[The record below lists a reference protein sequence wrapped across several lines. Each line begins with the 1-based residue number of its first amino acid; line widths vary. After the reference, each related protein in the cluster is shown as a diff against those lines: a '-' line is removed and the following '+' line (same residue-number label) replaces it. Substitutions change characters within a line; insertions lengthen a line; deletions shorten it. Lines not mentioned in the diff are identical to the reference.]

1 MANTIINDT
10 TASVLKEARIPV
22 SVIEQLKVTKGLR
35 DIVRYG
41 KTDKLMEIK
50 GIAEKRAMVIMNV
63 LQEAKKNV
71 VIRASWK
78 AESREKATGFSVN
91 HFDSIVLYADVLDQ
105 IETLNEYK
113 PQEGEDPEILPSM
126 RQKLAELKSQLI
138 VPSPFVVNASDARSI
153 RLTEA
158 DIPNVLGVDYE
169 SKRPTMK
176 VVALSHEVQKMLS
189 FHWKLFGATKKEGE
203 EKRDEFQKEIMF
215 RLIYR
220 GLKII
225 NGNNSVLY
233 AAVGS
238 SAGHQKKEVVV
249 MAEARAMKAAE
260 KFFWFGRT
268 MEDFIQNAKLTGAEF
283 WKMRANLLRPHLK
296 PFKTAEGKICK
307 IKDVL
312 VVKDVEKIFKFPN
325 ARTIGQ
331 NNGSLVTDGLSETSA
346 VLGDGA
352 VLFIQPME
360 TQGQLTA
367 PGMKG
372 FGCDASSSLKAMCE
386 KHGLRVEDVLDMEI
400 KSIDGKMH
408 RIGDYVAICGEGC
421 WKFDK
426 AFNSYEAYLDWLEGM
441 SKSYPGIDNLS
452 LLRQSEEIED
462 EDNVRRLTRTLIQQ
476 WMYMTPEEIRKLTA
490 RARSG
495 LRKGKTFYGAVQ
507 RLAGLFKNEEE
518 RSEIERLFAEA
529 PWLVAN
535 PSVQEYLGEGWKKR
549 QIEAASGKFRT
560 EGQYPYIMQD
570 LIALLEVWV
579 LGMNPDDENLGVL
592 RGDEVSAADVPD
604 GRELLC
610 VRFPANY
617 LTAKVMVNKACKEA
631 FATLNGVMVLSV
643 HSDILIRQDG
653 DVDGDEMAVIYDR
666 LAIKLTKRVIAEFN
680 PPVILFKHGAKA
692 ERHTHATKA
701 EFLRDAS
708 DALWRAKRYDS
719 VGLYANLA
727 TKCAYLAAMAHKN
740 GKESARDNYL
750 SWMSAA
756 STGAIMA
763 IDQVKGNQ
771 VDESLISWL
780 EDIGRKV
787 NIHMQEVAK
796 HMGVA
801 PLAAKG
807 MKHPFVHFYNAQQ
820 KGKPVPLAECLP
832 ENKDNFVDEMA
843 EFILRDTGSWSDF
856 NFQGVVWNAAD
867 ANEALTDHSVPMMAV
882 KTGIVSKDMLALL
895 KDNWFKPKNS
905 DDSANETLAKM
916 TVGSK
921 IGLKE
926 LLLALWRNE
935 ASASYRMDGRTL
947 WEKKQ
952 EYAAVCRDILNLLIS
967 GGEWVN
973 VYSDER
979 PVGYVFTED
988 EKRTILANYVIRD
1001 SLELIRGNGLKQNKG
1016 SYAMFC
1022 LKLFAREA
1030 RENLAK
1036 NNRTNTAL
1044 CANIDMTDIYA
1055 NATEDNLEDD
1065 LELFQVVSQIED
1077 EYVPTD
1083 EELEKIAKEIE
1094 VYEM

>member
-1 MANTIINDT
+1 MAIINDT
-10 TASVLKEARIPV
+10 TASAI
-22 SVIEQLKVTKGLR
+22 
-35 DIVRYG
+35 
-41 KTDKLMEIK
+41 IK
-50 GIAEKRAMVIMNV
+50 NI
-63 LQEAKKNV
+63 LQEAKKDV
-71 VIRASWK
+71 VTRTSQK
-78 AESREKATGFSVN
+78 AESREKATGFGVR
-91 HFDSIVLYADVLDQ
+91 HFDSTTLYANWIDIIQ
-105 IETLNEYK
+105 ALNDYK
-113 PQEGEDPEILPSM
+113 PQEGEDPEILPAM
-126 RQKLAELKSQLI
+126 RKMLAELETALT
-138 VPSPFVVNASDARSI
+138 VEAPFVVNLEDARSI

-169 SKRPTMK
+169 AKRPTMK
-176 VVALSHEVQKMLS
+176 VVALSHEVQKMLN

-203 EKRDEFQKEIMF
+203 EKRDAFQKRVMF

-220 GLKII
+220 GLKVV
-225 NGNNSVLY
+225 NGGNATLY

-268 MEDFIQNAKLTGAEF
+268 MDDFIQNTKLTGAEF

-296 PFKTAEGKICK
+296 PFKTVEGKVCK

-312 VVKDVEKIFKFPN
+312 VVKDVEKTVKCLV

-331 NNGSLVTDGLSETSA
+331 NGGSLVTDGPAETKS

-352 VLFIQPME
+352 VLFICPME

-372 FGCDASSSLKAMCE
+372 FGCDASSSLEAMCK

-400 KSIDGKMH
+400 EGVDGKMH
-408 RIGDYVAICGEGC
+408 RVGDYVAICGEGC

-426 AFNSYEAYLDWLEGM
+426 AFSGYEAYLNWLEDM
-441 SKSYPGIDNLS
+441 AEIYPGIDNLS

-462 EDNVRRLTRTLIQQ
+462 EDKVRRLTRTLIQQ
-476 WMYMTPEEIRKLTA
+476 WMYMKPSEIRKLTA

-495 LRKGKTFYGAVQ
+495 LRKGKTFYGAIQ
-507 RLAGLFKNEEE
+507 RLAGLFKNEED
-518 RSEIERLFAEA
+518 RSEVEHLFEEA
-529 PWLVAN
+529 PWLVAS
-535 PSVQEYLGEGWKKR
+535 PVIQEYLGEGWKKR
-549 QIEAASGKFRT
+549 QVEAASGKFRT

-570 LIALLEVWV
+570 PVALLEVWV
-579 LGMNPDDENLGVL
+579 LGMNPNDENLGIL

-617 LTAKVMVNKACKEA
+617 LTAKVMMNRACKEA
-631 FATLNGVMVLSV
+631 FATINGVMALSV

-666 LAIKLTKRVIAEFN
+666 LAIKLTKRMIAEFN
-680 PPVILFKHGAKA
+680 PPVILFQHGAKA
-692 ERHTHATKA
+692 KRSTHATKA

-740 GKESARDNYL
+740 GKKVACDNYL
-750 SWMSAA
+750 VWMSAA

-796 HMGVA
+796 HLGVSPVA
-801 PLAAKG
+801 SKE

-820 KGKPVPLAECLP
+820 KGKPVPKAECLP
-832 ENKDNFVDEMA
+832 ENPDNFVDEMA
-843 EFILRDTGSWSDF
+843 SFILRDTGDWENFD
-856 NFQGVVWNAAD
+856 FQGISWNASD
-867 ANEALTDHSVPMMAV
+867 ANAALTDHSIPVMAV
-882 KTGIVSKDMLALL
+882 RTGIVNKEMYDLI
-895 KDNWFKPKNS
+895 KNNWFKPNTK
-905 DDSANETLAKM
+905 DNEFDATVDLFNRLK
-916 TVGSK
+916 VGSQ
-921 IGLKE
+921 IGLKS
-926 LLLALWRNE
+926 LLVMLWRNE
-935 ASASYRMDGRTL
+935 ASASYRMDGKTL
-947 WEKKQ
+947 WDKKH
-952 EYAAVCRDILNLLIS
+952 EYITVCRDILHLFVSSSN
-967 GGEWVN
+967 WVN
-973 VYSDER
+973 TYTKGR
-979 PVGYVFTED
+979 PVGYVFTES
-988 EKRTILANYVIRD
+988 EKEAALANYVIRD
-1001 SLELIRGNGLKQNKG
+1001 ALELNATSNGLKQNKD

-1022 LKLFAREA
+1022 LKLFAKEA
-1030 RENLAK
+1030 RENLVQNDRVNTK
-1036 NNRTNTAL
+1036 LCENINMNNVRTNAESES
-1044 CANIDMTDIYA
+1044 I
-1055 NATEDNLEDD
+1055 EDD
-1065 LELFQVVSQIED
+1065 LELFQVVPSMED

-1083 EELEKIAKEIE
+1083 EELEKMAAEIE
-1094 VYEM
+1094 SYEL